1 MSAGTPALEGDLSR
15 FLATDVLQ
23 FLKLA
28 GATGRLEFER
38 AGERIEIGFDHG
50 RPTDG
55 RCSGRS
61 VRLGDVL
68 VHRGV
73 VSESTLASALADQRA
88 GSGVRLGAL
97 LRASHGVIT
106 AGSAQ
111 GLPFGALG
119 GSYDRQSIGIEGGEA
134 PVDAGTAIAL
144 RQQVS
149 TEYLAALGVPI
160 LAGRTFT
167 REEQDSGAPVGVVNE
182 LFVRRFFP
190 GQSGIGRRF
199 DNDIVVD
206 DARVSRAH
214 AQLRL
219 RFAS

>member
-97 LRASHGVIT
+97 LRASHGVRDEDVASAVGDVFRRLVCALALWPEGRFRFRPDANT
-106 AGSAQ
+106 RAEAGAEADAEADV
-111 GLPFGALG
+111 LLDVEL
-119 GSYDRQSIGIEGGEA
+119 DRLLIEGLHYTDLTSIEA
-134 PVDAGTAIAL
+134 
-144 RQQVS
+144 
-149 TEYLAALGVPI
+149 
-160 LAGRTFT
+160 
-167 REEQDSGAPVGVVNE
+167 
-182 LFVRRFFP
+182 
-190 GQSGIGRRF
+190 
-199 DNDIVVD
+199 
-206 DARVSRAH
+206 
-214 AQLRL
+214 
-219 RFAS
+219 